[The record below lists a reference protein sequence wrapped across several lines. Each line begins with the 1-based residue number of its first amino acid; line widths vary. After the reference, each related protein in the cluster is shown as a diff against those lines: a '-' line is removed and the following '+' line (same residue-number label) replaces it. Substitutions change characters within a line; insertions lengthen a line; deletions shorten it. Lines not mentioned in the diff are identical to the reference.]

1 MELNLNKIYF
11 MEQQRMHDFWECKK
25 REKQKKIEKEEKS
38 TINQSLVNGFTIGQN
53 ISVNNKSGTKKK
65 QRGAVLNN
73 QK

>member
-1 MELNLNKIYF
+1 MTFESV
-11 MEQQRMHDFWECKK
+11 KK
-25 REKQKKIEKEEKS
+25 GKNKKIEKEEKS